1 MHNALLCPARKPAF
15 CRKMCIPPSGFAP
28 ERAAANTPSVCSLR
42 SQPPSPRGRL
52 NSLSQSLTALT
63 APSEREPLAYPQTL
77 CPNRKLYRH
86 AKGPI
91 LEDDFPRSGGR
102 CRAATK
108 RGICRRR
115 RLGEYPQMPSR
126 ENEIAERPQTL
137 RYLEIKNNFSADHA
151 QSARGGHSK
160 SSSTAPP
167 WPSAPPF
174 AGR

>member
-15 CRKMCIPPSGFAP
+15 CGKVCIPLPALRLRGQLQIPLPSAHC
-28 ERAAANTPSVCSLR
+28 VR
-42 SQPPSPRGRL
+42 SHLPPRGRL

-108 RGICRRR
+108 RGIRRRR

>member
-1 MHNALLCPARKPAF
+1 MRKFCQNLQNAQLCRPKTGILSAF
-15 CRKMCIPPSGFAP
+15 LPSAAGQNSDTFP
-28 ERAAANTPSVCSLR
+28 VLHTVERGVSLQGR
-42 SQPPSPRGRL
+42 ENFRGYPFRHRCAMPPSPRGRL

-63 APSEREPLAYPQTL
+63 APSERESLA
-77 CPNRKLYRH
+77 
-86 AKGPI
+86 
-91 LEDDFPRSGGR
+91 
-102 CRAATK
+102 
-108 RGICRRR
+108 
-115 RLGEYPQMPSR
+115 YPQMPSR